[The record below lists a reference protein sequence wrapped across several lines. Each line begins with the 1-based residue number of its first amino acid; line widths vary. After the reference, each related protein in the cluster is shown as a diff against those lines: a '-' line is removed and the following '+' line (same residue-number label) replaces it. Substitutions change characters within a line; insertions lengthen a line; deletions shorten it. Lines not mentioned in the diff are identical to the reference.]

1 MKLKLALENCYGIN
15 KLNKEFDFTKSVSN
29 YGVNSLYAPN
39 GTLKTSLAK
48 TFIDVVNEKET
59 KDIIFPDR
67 ITKRNITIDNAE
79 ITPEQIMVIESYNE
93 SYSSKQLSTLLVND
107 TLKQQYDTALKE
119 VDEKRTALV
128 KAIAKPA
135 GKKGVAITAFPKLI
149 CAVFG
154 KPERAFLEL
163 IAELHQESLPD
174 FSSYT
179 TYKFGDLF
187 NDKVLAVIAKGDF
200 AKELSGYVDTYDK
213 LIDQST
219 VLTKS
224 FNHQKASTVS
234 KSLGDADFF
243 SAKHSVNI
251 SVDGEPKLAKDL
263 DELNAI
269 LQTEQEKVLNSD
281 DLKQQFAKIDDKL
294 KTKDTAAFRDFITD
308 NQGLLANYQDIP
320 QFKKTVIKSYLQAQQ
335 SLWDDLVKT
344 YQNNQAVVEGII
356 QQAKAEQTTWA
367 AVVDTFNERFTVPFK
382 LSVNNQDDVILN
394 NQAPTIQF
402 EFDDGRGASETINES
417 SLVEVLSQG
426 EKRAL
431 YILNVLFEIEIKIQ
445 QQLPILIVIDDIAD
459 SFDYKN
465 KYAIVEFLRD
475 IAKVTYFNL
484 LLLTHNFDFHRIIG
498 SRLIGSKD
506 DDARSKRSL
515 ATKTT
520 TNIEIKQEIYQNDVF
535 NAWKRQ
541 LHRNSAF
548 MLASIPFVRN
558 LAEYCGYKGE
568 NSHYNKLTSLLHLK
582 PDSRDLKVIDLQGI
596 YRDIFNDKPNL
607 ELPSPNDIVID
618 IIYQHSDQL
627 VQDANETPEL
637 ECKVIIAM
645 GIRLK
650 AEAFMINKINNTPFV
665 QAIDSNQTRELFE
678 KYCELFSDEQ
688 ASIVLLDQVNLM
700 TPENI
705 HLNSFM
711 YEPILDMSAH
721 RLYELYADI
730 KKLSIVNN
738 AT

>member
-15 KLNKEFDFTKSVSN
+15 QLNKEFDFTKSAN
-29 YGVNSLYAPN
+29 NDGVNSLYAPN

-48 TFIDVVNEKET
+48 TFIDVVNEDET
-59 KDIIFPDR
+59 KDLIFPER
-67 ITKRNITIDNAE
+67 ETKRDITIDNIA

-107 TLKQQYDTALKE
+107 ALKQQYDTALKE
-119 VDEKRTALV
+119 VDEKRTTLV

-135 GKKGVAITAFPKLI
+135 GKKGVAINTFPKLI
-149 CAVFG
+149 CEIFG
-154 KPERAFLEL
+154 KPEKAFLEL
-163 IAELHQESLPD
+163 LAELHQETLPD
-174 FSSYT
+174 YSSYT
-179 TYKFGDLF
+179 AYKFADLF

-200 AKELSGYVDTYDK
+200 AKELSDYVDTYDK

-224 FNHQKASTVS
+224 FNHQKAGTIS

-243 SAKHSVNI
+243 KAKHSVNI
-251 SVDGEPKLAKDL
+251 SVDGKPQLAEDL
-263 DELNAI
+263 DQLNAI
-269 LQTEQEKVLNSD
+269 LQAEQEKVLNSD
-281 DLKQQFAKIDDKL
+281 DLKQKFAKIDDKL
-294 KTKDTAAFRDFITD
+294 KTKDTAAFRDFITE
-308 NQGLLANYQDIP
+308 NQTLLADYQDIP
-320 QFKKTVIKSYLQAQQ
+320 QFKKTVIKSYLQAHQ
-335 SLWDDLVKT
+335 SLWDDLVTT

-402 EFDDGRGASETINES
+402 EFNDGRGAPEVVNQES
-417 SLVEVLSQG
+417 LIEALSQG

-431 YILNVLFEIEIKIQ
+431 YILNVLFEVEVKKQ
-445 QQLPILIVIDDIAD
+445 QGLPTIIVIDDIAD

-465 KYAIVEFLRD
+465 KYAIVEYLRD
-475 IAKVTYFNL
+475 IAKVTFFSL

-520 TNIEIKQEIYQNDVF
+520 TNIEIKQETYQNDVF
-535 NAWKRQ
+535 NAWKGRM
-541 LHRNSAF
+541 HRNPAF

-596 YRDIFNDKPNL
+596 YRDIFNDKPTL
-607 ELPSPNDIVID
+607 ELQSPNDIVID

-627 VQDANETPEL
+627 VQNANETPEL

-645 GIRLK
+645 GIRLQ
-650 AEAFMINKINNTPFV
+650 AESFMILKINDTAFV
-665 QAIDSNQTRELFE
+665 EGIESNQTRELYDR
-678 KYCELFSDEQ
+678 YCELFSGELGTI
-688 ASIVLLDQVNLM
+688 ALLDQVNLM

-721 RLYELYADI
+721 RLYQLYAEI
-730 KKLSIVNN
+730 KQLSD
-738 AT
+738 TE